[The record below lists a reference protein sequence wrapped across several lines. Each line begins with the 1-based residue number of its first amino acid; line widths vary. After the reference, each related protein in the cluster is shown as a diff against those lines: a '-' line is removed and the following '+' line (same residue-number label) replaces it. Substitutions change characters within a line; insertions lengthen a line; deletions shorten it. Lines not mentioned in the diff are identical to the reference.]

1 MLPRVVP
8 AWLYK
13 LAWCCNR
20 FGADM
25 RLPLLGA
32 GLRHRLRQLIYSPAA
47 SSTLGGEA
55 GQRDVEGFSSSFLS
69 RRSSS
74 RPHGQVTGFSCPM
87 QVGLALVL
95 LGLAGVPGSPLT
107 EWKDEHL
114 ITLLAAPGLKEPL
127 LAAAAMIV
135 LLVVST
141 GLMWL
146 LLAHVINTRIWR
158 QRRICAFAAAHGP
171 QTARDRHP

>member
-1 MLPRVVP
+1 MQPRVV
-8 AWLYK
+8 AKWLYK

-32 GLRHRLRQLIYSPAA
+32 GVRHRLRQCMCRPGA
-47 SSTLGGEA
+47 SSTAER
-55 GQRDVEGFSSSFLS
+55 QQVDVEGYSSNLLD
-69 RRSSS
+69 SSQ
-74 RPHGQVTGFSCPM
+74 RDGQLMGISCLA

-95 LGLAGVPGSPLT
+95 LVLAGVPGSPLT